1 MLRVES
7 IKLRVLFNRLRLF
20 AVGTCAPLHNRERM
34 PRSRTAVKRHKVKVV
49 RQTVKKKTRSVKE
62 AVVGK

>member
-1 MLRVES
+1 M
-7 IKLRVLFNRLRLF
+7 
-20 AVGTCAPLHNRERM
+20 GTCAPLQPIARKGNM